1 MYRKSLL
8 DKLDRKIGRYAI
20 KNLMTVIVFGT
31 LAVWLFDTI
40 VGMRAGVWISSYLY
54 FDCAAILHG
63 QIWRVITFVFVPS
76 NWQPIYLFLSL
87 YFYWLIGNSLESEW
101 GAFKFDV
108 FYLCGVLGSVA
119 FGFITGY
126 ATAEYLN
133 MSLFLAFAILY
144 PEHQILVFFVIP
156 VKMKWIALV
165 DLLLLLLLF
174 VLGAWPVRIALL
186 VAFANIALFFWK
198 GAYYRIKNVFRRRR
212 WKRQAKRPDDNEY
225 PFDL

>member
-31 LAVWLFDTI
+31 LTVWLFDTI

-54 FDCAAILHG
+54 FDRAAILHG